1 MLKEALPLDGLL
13 LDIHGA
19 MSVVG
24 LDDPEGDLIV
34 RIREVIGKDVVIS
47 TTMDLHGSV
56 SERLA
61 ENTDLITCYRLAPHD
76 DVIETK
82 KERL

>member
-61 ENTDLITCYRLAPHD
+61 ENTDLITCYSLPHMMM
-76 DVIETK
+76 
-82 KERL
+82 